1 MEEIAIGME
10 DAMAER
16 YDVLILGSGQA
27 GNPLSS
33 EFVKAGKRV
42 ALIERAEVAG
52 TCINYGC
59 TPTKTMVA
67 SAQRAWQARH
77 AAEVGVHV
85 GTVRVDLEE
94 VRARKRKIV
103 EQFRSSNEKRF
114 ASGQPELV
122 RGEARFVA
130 EKEIVV
136 ALKAGGERRLAA
148 ETIVINT
155 GDHPT
160 VPKIQGLDS
169 VPYLDNVSLVELDAV
184 PEHLLILGGGYEAV
198 EFGQMFRRFGSEVCV
213 MERRKHV
220 LGREDV
226 DISEAVEAMLRDEG
240 LRIETDARAVRVE
253 GSPGKVTVHLEGG
266 KSVSGS
272 HLFVAVGRSPNTTEL
287 DLKAAGVATDAD
299 GYVRVDEEL
308 RTNVPGIYAVGDVK
322 GGPAF
327 THVSYDDYRIL
338 RDNLI
343 LDSTLG
349 GKGKR
354 KTSDRT
360 PVFVVYMDPQ
370 LGRVGMTE
378 AEARKSGRAIK
389 VAKMP
394 VTSIARAIETGD
406 TRGLLKAVVD
416 AETEQILGVA
426 VLAPEGG
433 ELMSMF
439 ELAMMG
445 RLSYRVL
452 EDAVFAHP
460 AYAESLNT
468 LWGHFEK

>member
-1 MEEIAIGME
+1 
-10 DAMAER
+10 
-16 YDVLILGSGQA
+16 
-27 GNPLSS
+27 
-33 EFVKAGKRV
+33 
-42 ALIERAEVAG
+42 
-52 TCINYGC
+52 
-59 TPTKTMVA
+59 
-67 SAQRAWQARH
+67 
-77 AAEVGVHV
+77 
-85 GTVRVDLEE
+85 VRVNLEQ

-103 EQFRSSNEKRF
+103 EQFRRSNEERF

-130 EKEIVV
+130 PKEIAV
-136 ALKAGGERRLAA
+136 ALKSGGERRMTA

-160 VPKIQGLDS
+160 VPKLEGLSDA
-169 VPYLDNVSLVELDAV
+169 PFLDNVSLMELGAV

-198 EFGQMFRRFGSEVCV
+198 EFGQMFRRFGSEVSLI
-213 MERRKHV
+213 ERGKHV
-220 LGREDV
+220 LSREDA
-226 DISEAVEAMLRDEG
+226 DISEAIEAVLREDG
-240 LRIETDARAVRVE
+240 LTIETGAKAVRVE
-253 GSPGKVTVHLEGG
+253 GGRGLVTVHLESG
-266 KSVSGS
+266 KSISGS
-272 HLFVAVGRSPNTTEL
+272 HLFVAVGRSPNTKEL
-287 DLKAAGVATDAD
+287 DLEAAGVQTDGK
-299 GYVRVDEEL
+299 GYIKVDDEL

-343 LDSTLG
+343 LNTVSG

-360 PVFVVYMDPQ
+360 TVYVVYMDPQ

-378 AEARKSGRAIK
+378 AEARKSGRKIT
-389 VAKMP
+389 VARMP
-394 VTSIARAIETGD
+394 VTSIARATETGE
-406 TRGLLKAVVD
+406 TRGVLKAVVD
-416 AETEQILGVA
+416 AGTEEILGA
-426 VLAPEGG
+426 AILAPEGG
-433 ELMSMF
+433 ELMSMI

-445 RLSYRVL
+445 KLRYSMLQ
-452 EDAVFAHP
+452 DAVFAHP

>member
-1 MEEIAIGME
+1 
-10 DAMAER
+10 MAEQ

-27 GNPLSS
+27 GNPLASD
-33 EFVKAGKRV
+33 FVKAGKRV

-77 AAEVGVHV
+77 AAELGIEVGS
-85 GTVRVDLEE
+85 VRVNMEQI
-94 VRARKRKIV
+94 RARKRKIV
-103 EQFRSSNEKRF
+103 EQFRTSNEKRF

-130 EKEIVV
+130 PKEIAV
-136 ALKAGGERRLAA
+136 ALKAGGERRLTA

-160 VPKIQGLDS
+160 VPRLAGLDS
-169 VPYLDNVSLVELDAV
+169 VPYLDNVSLMELDVV
-184 PEHLLILGGGYEAV
+184 PEHLVVLGGGYEAV
-198 EFGQMFRRFGSEVCV
+198 EFGQMFRRFGSEVTLI
-213 MERRKHV
+213 ERGKHL
-220 LGREDV
+220 LGHEDADV
-226 DISEAVEAMLRDEG
+226 AEAVEAILREDG
-240 LRIETDARAVRVE
+240 LKIETSATAVSVDGG
-253 GSPGKVTVHLEGG
+253 GSVVTHLEDGR
-266 KSVSGS
+266 SISGS
-272 HLFVAVGRSPNTTEL
+272 HLFVAVGRSPNTKEL
-287 DLKAAGVATDAD
+287 QLSAAGVETDEH
-299 GYVRVDEEL
+299 GYVKVDEEL

-343 LDSTLG
+343 N
-349 GKGKR
+349 GKGGR
-354 KTSDRT
+354 KTTDRMT
-360 PVFVVYMDPQ
+360 VYVVYMDPQ
-370 LGRVGMTE
+370 LGRIGMTE
-378 AEARKSGRAIK
+378 TEARQTGRKIK
-389 VAKMP
+389 VARMP
-394 VTSIARAIETGD
+394 VSSIARAIETGE
-406 TRGLLKAVVD
+406 TRGMLKAVVD
-416 AETEQILGVA
+416 VDSEEILGA
-426 VLAPEGG
+426 AILAPEGG

-445 RLSYRVL
+445 KLRYTTL

>member
-1 MEEIAIGME
+1 
-10 DAMAER
+10 MADQ

-77 AAEVGVHV
+77 AAELGIDL
-85 GTVRVDLEE
+85 GTVRVNLEQ
-94 VRARKRKIV
+94 VRARKRQIV
-103 EQFRSSNEKRF
+103 EQFRRSSERRF

-122 RGEARFVA
+122 RGEARFVSA
-130 EKEIVV
+130 KEIVV
-136 ALKAGGERRLAA
+136 ALKGGGERRLAA

-160 VPKIQGLDS
+160 VPKLEGLDG
-169 VPYLDNVSLVELDAV
+169 VPFLDNVSLMELGAV

-198 EFGQMFRRFGSEVCV
+198 EFGQMFRRFGSEVSLI
-213 MERRKHV
+213 ERGKHV

-226 DISEAVEAMLRDEG
+226 DISEAVEAVLREDG
-240 LRIETDARAVRVE
+240 LAIETGAKAVRVE
-253 GSPGKVTVHLEGG
+253 GGPGRRVTVHLEGG
-266 KSVSGS
+266 KSGRKSISGS
-272 HLFVAVGRSPNTTEL
+272 HLFVAVGRSPNTEEL
-287 DLKAAGVATDAD
+287 DLKAAGVETDAG
-299 GYVRVDEEL
+299 GYIKVDEEL

-338 RDNLI
+338 RDNLV
-343 LDSTLG
+343 LDTTLV

-354 KTSDRT
+354 KTSDRMT
-360 PVFVVYMDPQ
+360 VYVVYMDPQ
-370 LGRVGMTE
+370 LGRVGLTE
-378 AEARKSGRAIK
+378 AEARKSGRRIK
-389 VAKMP
+389 VARMP
-394 VTSIARAIETGD
+394 VSSIARATETGE
-406 TRGLLKAVVD
+406 TRGVLKAVVD
-416 AETEQILGVA
+416 ADTEEILGA
-426 VLAPEGG
+426 AILAPEGG
-433 ELMSMF
+433 ELMSML

-445 RLSYRVL
+445 KLRYSVL

-468 LWGHFEK
+468 LWGHFENETAITQ

>member
-1 MEEIAIGME
+1 
-10 DAMAER
+10 MADQ

-33 EFVKAGKRV
+33 DFVKAGKRV

-67 SAQRAWQARH
+67 SAQRAWQARR
-77 AAEVGVHV
+77 AAELGVEL
-85 GTVRVDLEE
+85 GTVRVDLEQ
-94 VRARKRKIV
+94 VRARKRRIV
-103 EQFRSSNEKRF
+103 EQFRRSNEQRF

-122 RGEARFVA
+122 RGEARFVGP
-130 EKEIVV
+130 KEILV
-136 ALKAGGERRLAA
+136 ALKRGGERRMIA

-160 VPKIQGLDS
+160 VPKLEGLRN
-169 VPYLDNVSLVELDAV
+169 VPFLDNVSLMELDRV
-184 PEHLLILGGGYEAV
+184 PENLLILGGGYEAV
-198 EFGQMFRRFGSEVCV
+198 EFGQMFRRFGSEVSLI
-213 MERRKHV
+213 ERGEHV

-226 DISEAVEAMLRDEG
+226 DISEAVEAILREDG
-240 LRIETDARAVRVE
+240 LAIETGATAVRVE
-253 GSPGKVTVHLEGG
+253 GEAGKVTVHLDGG
-266 KSVSGS
+266 KSLSGS
-272 HLFVAVGRSPNTTEL
+272 HLFVAVGRSPNTDDL
-287 DLKAAGVATDAD
+287 DLNAAGVATDAH
-299 GYVRVDEEL
+299 GNVKVDEEL

-343 LDSTLG
+343 T
-349 GKGKR
+349 GKRKR
-354 KTSDRT
+354 KTSERT
-360 PVFVVYMDPQ
+360 TVYVVYMDPQ

-378 AEARKSGRAIK
+378 AEARKSGRRIK
-389 VAKMP
+389 VARMP
-394 VTSIARAIETGD
+394 VTSIARAVETGE
-406 TRGLLKAVVD
+406 TRGVLKAVVD
-416 AETEQILGVA
+416 AESEEILGVA
-426 VLAPEGG
+426 ILAPEGG

-445 RLSYRVL
+445 KIKYSTL

-468 LWGHFEK
+468 LWGHFEN

>member
-1 MEEIAIGME
+1 
-10 DAMAER
+10 MADQ

-33 EFVKAGKRV
+33 DFVKAGKRV

-67 SAQRAWQARH
+67 SAQRAWQAHH
-77 AAEVGVHV
+77 AAELGIEL
-85 GTVRVDLEE
+85 GAVRVNLEQ

-103 EQFRSSNEKRF
+103 EQFRRSNEERF

-130 EKEIVV
+130 PKEIAV
-136 ALKAGGERRLAA
+136 ALKSGGERRMTA

-160 VPKIQGLDS
+160 VPKLEGLS
-169 VPYLDNVSLVELDAV
+169 NAPFLDNVSLMELGAV

-198 EFGQMFRRFGSEVCV
+198 EFGQMFRRFGSEVSLI
-213 MERRKHV
+213 ERGKHV
-220 LGREDV
+220 LSREDS
-226 DISEAVEAMLRDEG
+226 DISEAIEAVLREDG
-240 LRIETDARAVRVE
+240 LTIETGAKAVRVE
-253 GSPGKVTVHLEGG
+253 GGRGLVTVHLESG
-266 KSVSGS
+266 KSISGS
-272 HLFVAVGRSPNTTEL
+272 HLFVAVGRSPNTKEL
-287 DLKAAGVATDAD
+287 DLEAAGVQTDGK
-299 GYVRVDEEL
+299 GYIKVDDEL

-343 LDSTLG
+343 LNTVSA

-360 PVFVVYMDPQ
+360 TVYVVYMDPQ

-378 AEARKSGRAIK
+378 AEARKSGRKIK
-389 VAKMP
+389 VARMP
-394 VTSIARAIETGD
+394 VTSIARATETGE
-406 TRGLLKAVVD
+406 TRGVLKAVVD
-416 AETEQILGVA
+416 AGTEEILGA
-426 VLAPEGG
+426 AILAPEGG
-433 ELMSMF
+433 ELMSMI

-445 RLSYRVL
+445 KLRYSVL
-452 EDAVFAHP
+452 QDAVFAHP

-468 LWGHFEK
+468 LWGHFDK

>member
-1 MEEIAIGME
+1 
-10 DAMAER
+10 MAER

-67 SAQRAWQARH
+67 SAQRAWQARS
-77 AAEVGVHV
+77 AAELGVHV
-85 GTVRVDLEE
+85 GTVRVNMEE

-103 EQFRSSNEKRF
+103 EQFRTSNEKRF

-130 EKEIVV
+130 AKEIVV

-160 VPKIQGLDS
+160 VPRIHGLDGI
-169 VPYLDNVSLVELDAV
+169 PYLDNVSLMELDAV

-198 EFGQMFRRFGSEVCV
+198 EFGQMFRRFGSEVS
-213 MERRKHV
+213 MLEQGKHV
-220 LGREDV
+220 LSHEDV
-226 DISEAVEAMLRDEG
+226 DISEAVEAMLRGEG
-240 LRIETDARAVRVE
+240 LRIETNAKAVRVE
-253 GSPGKVTVHLEGG
+253 GSPGKVTVHLEDG

-272 HLFVAVGRSPNTTEL
+272 HLFVAVGRSPNTAEL
-287 DLKAAGVATDAD
+287 DLKAAGVATDAH
-299 GYVRVDEEL
+299 GYIKVDEEL

-343 LDSTLG
+343 LGTTSG

-389 VAKMP
+389 VAKMQ

-416 AETEQILGVA
+416 AETEQILGAA

>member
-1 MEEIAIGME
+1 
-10 DAMAER
+10 MADQ

-77 AAEVGVHV
+77 AAELGIEL
-85 GTVRVDLEE
+85 GAVRVNLEQ

-103 EQFRSSNEKRF
+103 EQFRRSNEARF

-130 EKEIVV
+130 PKEIAV
-136 ALKAGGERRLAA
+136 ALKSGGERRMTA

-160 VPKIQGLDS
+160 VPKLEGLSD
-169 VPYLDNVSLVELDAV
+169 VPFLDNVGLMELGAV

-198 EFGQMFRRFGSEVCV
+198 EFGQMFRRFGSEVSLI
-213 MERRKHV
+213 ERGKHV
-220 LGREDV
+220 LGREDA
-226 DISEAVEAMLRDEG
+226 DISEAIEAILREDG
-240 LRIETDARAVRVE
+240 LTIETGAQAVRVE
-253 GSPGKVTVHLEGG
+253 RSQVLTTVHLEGG
-266 KSVSGS
+266 KSISGS
-272 HLFVAVGRSPNTTEL
+272 HLFVGVGRSPSTKEL
-287 DLKAAGVATDAD
+287 NLEAAGVQTDGK
-299 GYVRVDEEL
+299 GYITVDDEL

-343 LDSTLG
+343 LNAAPG

-360 PVFVVYMDPQ
+360 TVYVVYMDPQ

-378 AEARKSGRAIK
+378 AEARKNGRKIK
-389 VAKMP
+389 VARMP
-394 VTSIARAIETGD
+394 VTSIARATETGE
-406 TRGLLKAVVD
+406 TRGMLKAVVD
-416 AETEQILGVA
+416 AETEEILGA
-426 VLAPEGG
+426 AILAPEGG
-433 ELMSMF
+433 ELMSMI
-439 ELAMMG
+439 ELAIMG
-445 RLSYRVL
+445 KLRYSVL
-452 EDAVFAHP
+452 QDAVFAHP

>member
-1 MEEIAIGME
+1 
-10 DAMAER
+10 MAEQ

-33 EFVKAGKRV
+33 DFVKAGRRV

-77 AAEVGVHV
+77 ASELGIDVGA
-85 GTVRVDLEE
+85 VRVNMGQ
-94 VRARKRKIV
+94 VRVRKRKIV
-103 EQFRSSNEKRF
+103 EQFRASSEKRF

-122 RGEARFVA
+122 RGEARFVTP
-130 EKEIVV
+130 KEIVV
-136 ALKAGGERRLAA
+136 ALKVGGERRMTAD
-148 ETIVINT
+148 TIVINT
-155 GDHPT
+155 GDSPT
-160 VPKIQGLDS
+160 VPSIPGLAG
-169 VPYLDNVSLVELDAV
+169 VPYLDNVSLMELDAV
-184 PEHLLILGGGYEAV
+184 PEHLLVLGGGYEAV
-198 EFGQMFRRFGSEVCV
+198 EFGQMFRRFGSEVTV
-213 MERRKHV
+213 LERGKHL
-220 LGREDV
+220 LGHEDV
-226 DISEAVEAMLRDEG
+226 DISEALEAILREDG
-240 LRIETDARAVRVE
+240 VTIETGANAARVDGGPGGATVRL
-253 GSPGKVTVHLEGG
+253 KGG
-266 KSVSGS
+266 KSISGS
-272 HLFVAVGRSPNTTEL
+272 HLFIAVGRSPNTKEL
-287 DLKAAGVATDAD
+287 NLDAAGVKTDEH
-299 GYVRVDEEL
+299 GYVKVDEEL

-343 LDSTLG
+343 T
-349 GKGKR
+349 GKGGR
-354 KTSDRT
+354 KTTDRMT
-360 PVFVVYMDPQ
+360 VYVVYMDPQ

-378 AEARKSGRAIK
+378 AEARQSGRRIK
-389 VAKMP
+389 VARMP
-394 VTSIARAIETGD
+394 VTSIARATETGE

-416 AETEQILGVA
+416 AETEQILGA
-426 VLAPEGG
+426 AILAPEGG

-445 RLSYRVL
+445 KLRYSAL

-468 LWGHFEK
+468 LWGHLEK

>member
-1 MEEIAIGME
+1 L
-10 DAMAER
+10 D

-33 EFVKAGKRV
+33 DFVKAGKRV

-67 SAQRAWQARH
+67 SAQRAWQVRH
-77 AAEVGVHV
+77 AGELGIEVGSL
-85 GTVRVDLEE
+85 RVNLEQ

-103 EQFRSSNEKRF
+103 EQFRTSSEKRF

-122 RGEARFVA
+122 RGEASFIGP
-130 EKEIVV
+130 KEIVV

-155 GDHPT
+155 GGIPT
-160 VPKIQGLDS
+160 VPKIAGLDS
-169 VPYLDNVSLVELDAV
+169 VPHLDNVSLMELDAV

-198 EFGQMFRRFGSEVCV
+198 EFGQMFRRFGSAVTV
-213 MERRKHV
+213 IQRGKHL

-226 DISEAVEAMLRDEG
+226 DISEAVEAILREDG
-240 LRIETDARAVRVE
+240 LTIRTGANAIRVD
-253 GSPGKVTVHLEGG
+253 GKTGAVTVHLEDGT
-266 KSVSGS
+266 SISGS
-272 HLFVAVGRSPNTTEL
+272 HLFVAVGRSPNTKDLHL
-287 DLKAAGVATDAD
+287 DAAGVATDAH
-299 GYVRVDEEL
+299 GYIKVDDEL

-343 LDSTLG
+343 LDTRLG
-349 GKGKR
+349 GKDSR
-354 KTSDRT
+354 KTTDRT
-360 PVFVVYMDPQ
+360 TVYVVYMDPQ
-370 LGRVGMTE
+370 LGRVGLTE
-378 AEARKSGRAIK
+378 AEARKSGRKVK
-389 VAKMP
+389 VARMP
-394 VTSIARAIETGD
+394 VTSIARATETGES
-406 TRGLLKAVVD
+406 RGFLKAVVD
-416 AETEQILGVA
+416 AETEEILGA
-426 VLAPEGG
+426 AILAPEGG
-433 ELMSMF
+433 ELMSML

-445 RLSYRVL
+445 KLRYSTL
-452 EDAVFAHP
+452 ENAVFAHP

-468 LWGHFEK
+468 LWRHFEE

>member
-1 MEEIAIGME
+1 
-10 DAMAER
+10 MAEQ

-33 EFVKAGKRV
+33 DFVKAGRRV

-77 AAEVGVHV
+77 APELGVEVS
-85 GTVRVDLEE
+85 TVRVHMEQ

-103 EQFRSSNEKRF
+103 EQFRASNEKRF

-130 EKEIVV
+130 PKEVAV
-136 ALKAGGERRLAA
+136 ALKSGGERRLAA

-155 GDHPT
+155 GDSPT
-160 VPKIQGLDS
+160 VPKIAGLDR
-169 VPYLDNVSLVELDAV
+169 VPYLDNVSLMELDAV
-184 PEHLLILGGGYEAV
+184 PERLLVLGGGFEAV
-198 EFGQMFRRFGSEVCV
+198 EFGQMFQRFGSAVTV
-213 MERRKHV
+213 IERAAHL

-226 DISEAVEAMLRDEG
+226 DISEAVEAILREDG
-240 LRIETDARAVRVE
+240 LTIETGAHVVRVD
-253 GSPGKVTVHLEGG
+253 GKPGAITVHLEGR
-266 KSVSGS
+266 KSISGS
-272 HLFVAVGRSPNTTEL
+272 HLFVAVGRSPNTKEL
-287 DLKAAGVATDAD
+287 HLDAAGLLIDEH
-299 GYVRVDEEL
+299 GYIKVDEEL

-343 LDSTLG
+343 T
-349 GKGKR
+349 GKGGR
-354 KTSDRT
+354 KTTDRAI
-360 PVFVVYMDPQ
+360 VYVMYMDPQ

-378 AEARKSGRAIK
+378 AEARRSGRRIK
-389 VAKMP
+389 VARMP
-394 VTSIARAIETGD
+394 VSSIARAIETGD
-406 TRGLLKAVVD
+406 TRGVLKAIVD
-416 AETEQILGVA
+416 ADTEEILGA
-426 VLAPEGG
+426 AILAPEGG

-445 RLSYRVL
+445 KLRYGML
-452 EDAVFAHP
+452 ENAVFAHP

-468 LWGHFEK
+468 LWGHFDK

>member
-1 MEEIAIGME
+1 
-10 DAMAER
+10 MAER

-27 GNPLSS
+27 GNPLASD
-33 EFVKAGKRV
+33 FVKAGKRV

-67 SAQRAWQARH
+67 SAQRAWKARH
-77 AAEVGVHV
+77 AAELGIEF
-85 GTVRVDLEE
+85 GSVRVNMEQI
-94 VRARKRKIV
+94 RARKRRIV
-103 EQFRSSNEKRF
+103 EQFRTSNEKRF
-114 ASGQPELV
+114 AGGQPELV

-130 EKEIVV
+130 PKEIAV
-136 ALKAGGERRLAA
+136 ALKEGGERRLTA

-160 VPKIQGLDS
+160 VPRLEGLDG
-169 VPYLDNVSLVELDAV
+169 VPYLDNVSLMELDTV
-184 PEHLLILGGGYEAV
+184 PEHLMILGGGYEAV
-198 EFGQMFRRFGSEVCV
+198 EFGQMFRRFGSEVTLI
-213 MERRKHV
+213 ERGKHL
-220 LGREDV
+220 LGREDEDV
-226 DISEAVEAMLRDEG
+226 SGGVEAILREDG
-240 LRIETDARAVRVE
+240 LKIETGANAIRVDERAAAI
-253 GSPGKVTVHLEGG
+253 TVHLEDGR
-266 KSVSGS
+266 SISGS
-272 HLFVAVGRSPNTTEL
+272 HLFVAVGRSPNTKEL
-287 DLKAAGVATDAD
+287 ELSAAGVETDGH

-308 RTNVPGIYAVGDVK
+308 RTNVPGIYAAGDVK

-343 LDSTLG
+343 LDTRMG
-349 GKGKR
+349 GKSRR
-354 KTSDRT
+354 KTTDRMT
-360 PVFVVYMDPQ
+360 VYVVYMDPQ
-370 LGRVGMTE
+370 LGRIGMTE
-378 AEARKSGRAIK
+378 AEARKSKRKIK
-389 VAKMP
+389 VARMA
-394 VTSIARAIETGD
+394 VSSIARAIETGE
-406 TRGLLKAVVD
+406 TRGMLKAIVD
-416 AETEQILGVA
+416 ADSEEILGAA

-445 RLSYRVL
+445 KLRYSTL

>member
-1 MEEIAIGME
+1 MMR
-10 DAMAER
+10 MAEQ

-33 EFVKAGKRV
+33 DFVKAGKRV

-77 AAEVGVHV
+77 AAELGIEV
-85 GTVRVDLEE
+85 GTVRVNMEQ

-103 EQFRSSNEKRF
+103 EQFRASNEKRF

-130 EKEIVV
+130 PKEIAV
-136 ALKAGGERRLAA
+136 ALKSGGERRLAA

-155 GDHPT
+155 GDSPT
-160 VPKIQGLDS
+160 VPKIAGLGG
-169 VPYLDNVSLVELDAV
+169 VPYLDNVSLMELVAV
-184 PEHLLILGGGYEAV
+184 PEHLLVLGGGYEAV
-198 EFGQMFRRFGSEVCV
+198 EFGQMFRRFGSAVTL
-213 MERRKHV
+213 MERGKHL
-220 LGREDV
+220 LGHEDV
-226 DISEAVEAMLRDEG
+226 EISEA
-240 LRIETDARAVRVE
+240 IETILREDGLTIESDANAVRVD
-253 GSPGKVTVHLEGG
+253 GKAGAVTVHLEDG

-272 HLFVAVGRSPNTTEL
+272 HLFLGVGRSPNTKEL
-287 DLKAAGVATDAD
+287 HLDAAGVLVDEH
-299 GYVRVDEEL
+299 GYVKVDDEL

-338 RDNLI
+338 RDNLVFNT
-343 LDSTLG
+343 SLG
-349 GKGKR
+349 GKGGR
-354 KTSDRT
+354 KTTDRT
-360 PVFVVYMDPQ
+360 TVYVVYMDPQ

-378 AEARKSGRAIK
+378 TEARKSGRRIK
-389 VAKMP
+389 VARMP
-394 VTSIARAIETGD
+394 AAWIARAIETGE
-406 TRGLLKAVVD
+406 TRGFLKAIVD
-416 AETEQILGVA
+416 ADTEQILGA
-426 VLAPEGG
+426 AILAPEGG

-439 ELAMMG
+439 QLAMMG
-445 RLSYRVL
+445 RLRYSVL

-468 LWGHFEK
+468 LWGHFEN

>member
-1 MEEIAIGME
+1 
-10 DAMAER
+10 MAER

-77 AAEVGVHV
+77 AAELGIHV
-85 GTVRVDLEE
+85 DTMRVNMEE

-103 EQFRSSNEKRF
+103 EQFRTSNEKRF

-130 EKEIVV
+130 AKETAAKEIVV
-136 ALKAGGERRLAA
+136 ALKGGGERRLTA

-160 VPKIQGLDS
+160 VPKIPGLDR
-169 VPYLDNVSLVELDAV
+169 VPYLDNVSLMELDAV

-213 MERRKHV
+213 MERGKHL
-220 LGREDV
+220 LGHEDV

-240 LRIETDARAVRVE
+240 LRIETDAKAVRVE
-253 GSPGKVTVHLEGG
+253 GGPGNVTVHLEGG

-272 HLFVAVGRSPNTTEL
+272 HLFVAVGRSPNTAEL
-287 DLKAAGVATDAD
+287 DLKAAGVSTDAG

-343 LDSTLG
+343 LDTASG
-349 GKGKR
+349 GKR
-354 KTSDRT
+354 KRKTNDRT

-416 AETEQILGVA
+416 AETEQILGAA

-445 RLSYRVL
+445 KLSYRVL

>member
-1 MEEIAIGME
+1 
-10 DAMAER
+10 MADQ

-33 EFVKAGKRV
+33 DFVKAGRRV

-77 AAEVGVHV
+77 ARELGIDVGA
-85 GTVRVDLEE
+85 VRVNMEQ

-103 EQFRSSNEKRF
+103 EQFRTSNEKRF

-122 RGEARFVA
+122 RGEASFVTP
-130 EKEIVV
+130 KEIVV
-136 ALKAGGERRLAA
+136 ALKVGGERRMTAD
-148 ETIVINT
+148 TIVINT
-155 GDHPT
+155 GDSPT
-160 VPKIQGLDS
+160 VPKIAGLAG
-169 VPYLDNVSLVELDAV
+169 VPYLDNVSLMELDAV

-198 EFGQMFRRFGSEVCV
+198 EFGQMFRRFGSEVTLI
-213 MERRKHV
+213 ERGKHL
-220 LGREDV
+220 LGHEDVEISKAVESILREDGLT
-226 DISEAVEAMLRDEG
+226 IETGANAV
-240 LRIETDARAVRVE
+240 RIEGASGR
-253 GSPGKVTVHLEGG
+253 VTVGLEGG
-266 KSVSGS
+266 KSILGS
-272 HLFVAVGRSPNTTEL
+272 HLFVAVGRSPNTKEL
-287 DLKAAGVATDAD
+287 HLDAAGVETDEH
-299 GYVRVDEEL
+299 GYVKVDEEL
-308 RTNVPGIYAVGDVK
+308 RTNVPGIYAVGDVN

-327 THVSYDDYRIL
+327 THVSFDDYRIL

-343 LDSTLG
+343 T
-349 GKGKR
+349 GKGGR
-354 KTSDRT
+354 KTTDRMT
-360 PVFVVYMDPQ
+360 VYVVYMDPQ

-378 AEARKSGRAIK
+378 AEARQSGRRIK
-389 VAKMP
+389 VARMP
-394 VTSIARAIETGD
+394 VTSIARATETGES
-406 TRGLLKAVVD
+406 RGLLKAVVD
-416 AETEQILGVA
+416 AETEQILGA
-426 VLAPEGG
+426 VILAPEGG
-433 ELMSMF
+433 ELMSMV

-445 RLSYRVL
+445 NLRYSAL

>member
-1 MEEIAIGME
+1 
-10 DAMAER
+10 MAEQ

-27 GNPLSS
+27 GNPLAS
-33 EFVKAGKRV
+33 EFVNAGKRV

-77 AAEVGVHV
+77 AAELGIEVGS
-85 GTVRVDLEE
+85 VRVDMEQI
-94 VRARKRKIV
+94 RARKRKIV
-103 EQFRSSNEKRF
+103 EQFRASSEKRF
-114 ASGQPELV
+114 AGGQPELV

-130 EKEIVV
+130 PKEIAV
-136 ALKAGGERRLAA
+136 ALKAGGERQLTS

-160 VPKIQGLDS
+160 MPALDGLGG
-169 VPYLDNVSLVELDAV
+169 VPYLDNVSLMELAAV
-184 PEHLLILGGGYEAV
+184 PEHLVILGGGYEAV
-198 EFGQMFRRFGSEVCV
+198 EFGQMFRRFDSKVTLIEHG
-213 MERRKHV
+213 KH
-220 LGREDV
+220 LLSREDIDV
-226 DISEAVEAMLRDEG
+226 SEAVEAILREDG
-240 LRIETDARAVRVE
+240 LTIETDAKAIRVE
-253 GSPGKVTVHLEGG
+253 GRAGAIRVHLEDG
-266 KSVSGS
+266 KSISGS
-272 HLFVAVGRSPNTTEL
+272 HLFVAVGRSPNTDEL
-287 DLKAAGVATDAD
+287 QLSAAGVEIDKH
-299 GYVRVDEEL
+299 GYVKVDDEL

-327 THVSYDDYRIL
+327 THISYDDYRIL

-343 LDSTLG
+343 T
-349 GKGKR
+349 GKGGR
-354 KTSDRT
+354 KTGDRT
-360 PVFVVYMDPQ
+360 TVYVVYMDPQ
-370 LGRVGMTE
+370 LGRIGMTE
-378 AEARKSGRAIK
+378 AEARHSGRRIK
-389 VAKMP
+389 IARMP
-394 VTSIARAIETGD
+394 VSSTARAIETGE
-406 TRGLLKAVVD
+406 TRGMLKAVVD
-416 AETEQILGVA
+416 ADSEEILGA
-426 VLAPEGG
+426 AILAPEGG

-445 RLSYRVL
+445 KLRYSML

>member
-1 MEEIAIGME
+1 
-10 DAMAER
+10 MAEQ

-33 EFVKAGKRV
+33 DFVKAGRRV

-77 AAEVGVHV
+77 AGELGIEIGA
-85 GTVRVDLEE
+85 VRVNMEQ

-103 EQFRSSNEKRF
+103 EQFRASNEKRF

-130 EKEIVV
+130 SKEIAV

-148 ETIVINT
+148 ETIVIDT
-155 GDHPT
+155 GDSPT
-160 VPKIQGLDS
+160 VPKIAGLDG
-169 VPYLDNVSLVELDAV
+169 VPYLDNVSLMELDVV
-184 PEHLLILGGGYEAV
+184 PEHLVILGGGYEAV
-198 EFGQMFRRFGSEVCV
+198 EFGQMFRRFGSAVTLL
-213 MERRKHV
+213 ERGEHL
-220 LGREDV
+220 LGHEDAE
-226 DISEAVEAMLRDEG
+226 ISEAIEAILREDG
-240 LRIETDARAVRVE
+240 LTIETDANAVRVD
-253 GSPGKVTVHLEGG
+253 GKAGAVTVHLEGG

-272 HLFVAVGRSPNTTEL
+272 HLFLGVGRSPNTKEL
-287 DLKAAGVATDAD
+287 HLDAAGVLTDEQ
-299 GYVRVDEEL
+299 GYIKVDDEL
-308 RTNVPGIYAVGDVK
+308 HTNVPGIYAVGDVK

-338 RDNLI
+338 RDNLVFNT
-343 LDSTLG
+343 SSG
-349 GKGKR
+349 GKGRR
-354 KTSDRT
+354 KTTDRT
-360 PVFVVYMDPQ
+360 TVYVVYMDPQ

-378 AEARKSGRAIK
+378 AEARRSGRRIK
-389 VAKMP
+389 VARMP
-394 VTSIARAIETGD
+394 VAWIARAIETGE
-406 TRGLLKAVVD
+406 TRGLLKAIVD
-416 AETEQILGVA
+416 TDTEEILGA
-426 VLAPEGG
+426 AILAPEGG
-433 ELMSMF
+433 ELMSML

-445 RLSYRVL
+445 KLRYTVL
-452 EDAVFAHP
+452 ADAVFAHP

-468 LWGHFEK
+468 LWGHFEE

>member
-1 MEEIAIGME
+1 M
-10 DAMAER
+10 
-16 YDVLILGSGQA
+16 
-27 GNPLSS
+27 
-33 EFVKAGKRV
+33 
-42 ALIERAEVAG
+42 
-52 TCINYGC
+52 
-59 TPTKTMVA
+59 
-67 SAQRAWQARH
+67 
-77 AAEVGVHV
+77 
-85 GTVRVDLEE
+85 EE

-103 EQFRSSNEKRF
+103 EQFRTSNEKRF

-130 EKEIVV
+130 AKEIVV

-148 ETIVINT
+148 ETIVIDT

-160 VPKIQGLDS
+160 VPKIPGLNGMPDR
-169 VPYLDNVSLVELDAV
+169 VPFLDNVSLMELDAV

-198 EFGQMFRRFGSEVCV
+198 EFGQMFRRFGSEVS
-213 MERRKHV
+213 MLEQGKHV
-220 LGREDV
+220 LSHEDV
-226 DISEAVEAMLRDEG
+226 DISEAVEAMLRGEG
-240 LRIETDARAVRVE
+240 LRIETNAKAVRVE
-253 GSPGKVTVHLEGG
+253 GSPGKVTVHLEDG
-266 KSVSGS
+266 KSVSSS
-272 HLFVAVGRSPNTTEL
+272 HLFVAVGRSPNTAEL
-287 DLKAAGVATDAD
+287 DLKAAGVATDAH
-299 GYVRVDEEL
+299 GYIKVDEEL
-308 RTNVPGIYAVGDVK
+308 HTNVPGIYAVGDVK

-343 LDSTLG
+343 LGTTSG

-416 AETEQILGVA
+416 AETEQILGAA

>member
-1 MEEIAIGME
+1 
-10 DAMAER
+10 MADQ

-33 EFVKAGKRV
+33 DFVKAAKRV

-67 SAQRAWQARH
+67 SAQRAWQAHH
-77 AAEVGVHV
+77 AAELGIEL
-85 GTVRVDLEE
+85 GAVRVNIEQ

-103 EQFRSSNEKRF
+103 EQFRRSNEERF

-130 EKEIVV
+130 PKEIAV
-136 ALKAGGERRLAA
+136 ALRSGGERRMTA

-160 VPKIQGLDS
+160 VPKLEGLSDA
-169 VPYLDNVSLVELDAV
+169 PFLDNVSLMELGAV
-184 PEHLLILGGGYEAV
+184 PKHLLILGGGYEAV
-198 EFGQMFRRFGSEVCV
+198 EFGQMFRRFGSEVSLI
-213 MERRKHV
+213 ERGKHV
-220 LGREDV
+220 LSREDA
-226 DISEAVEAMLRDEG
+226 DISEAIEAVLREDG
-240 LRIETDARAVRVE
+240 LTIETGAKAVRVE
-253 GSPGKVTVHLEGG
+253 SGQGLVTVHLESG
-266 KSVSGS
+266 KSISGS
-272 HLFVAVGRSPNTTEL
+272 HLFVAVGRSPNTKEL
-287 DLKAAGVATDAD
+287 NLEAAGVQTDGN
-299 GYVRVDEEL
+299 GYIKVDDEL

-343 LDSTLG
+343 LNTVSG

-360 PVFVVYMDPQ
+360 TVYVVYMDPQ

-378 AEARKSGRAIK
+378 AEARKSGRKIK
-389 VAKMP
+389 VARMP
-394 VTSIARAIETGD
+394 VTSIARATETGE
-406 TRGLLKAVVD
+406 TRGVLKAVVD
-416 AETEQILGVA
+416 AGTEEILGA
-426 VLAPEGG
+426 AILAPEGG
-433 ELMSMF
+433 ELMSMI

-445 RLSYRVL
+445 KLRYSVL
-452 EDAVFAHP
+452 QDAVFAHP

>member
-1 MEEIAIGME
+1 
-10 DAMAER
+10 MAEQ

-33 EFVKAGKRV
+33 DFVKAGRRV

-77 AAEVGVHV
+77 AAELGVEI
-85 GTVRVDLEE
+85 GTVRVNLEQ

-103 EQFRSSNEKRF
+103 EQFRASNERRF

-130 EKEIVV
+130 PKEIAV

-155 GDHPT
+155 GDSPT
-160 VPKIQGLDS
+160 VPKIAGLDR
-169 VPYLDNVSLVELDAV
+169 VPYLDNVSLMELDAV
-184 PEHLLILGGGYEAV
+184 PEHLLVLGGGFEAV
-198 EFGQMFRRFGSEVCV
+198 EFGQMFRRFGSAVTM
-213 MERRKHV
+213 MERGAHL

-226 DISEAVEAMLRDEG
+226 DMSEAVEAILRDDG
-240 LRIETDARAVRVE
+240 LTIETGANAIRLDGKAGAV
-253 GSPGKVTVHLEGG
+253 TIHLEGG
-266 KSVSGS
+266 KSISGS
-272 HLFVAVGRSPNTTEL
+272 HLFLGVGRSPNTKEL
-287 DLKAAGVATDAD
+287 HLDTAGVLTDEH
-299 GYVRVDEEL
+299 GYIKVDEEL

-343 LDSTLG
+343 T
-349 GKGKR
+349 GKGGR
-354 KTSDRT
+354 KTTDRPT
-360 PVFVVYMDPQ
+360 AYVMYMDPQ

-378 AEARKSGRAIK
+378 GEARRRGRRIK
-389 VAKMP
+389 VARMP
-394 VTSIARAIETGD
+394 VSSIARAIETGD
-406 TRGLLKAVVD
+406 TRGVLKAIVD
-416 AETEQILGVA
+416 ADSGEILGA
-426 VLAPEGG
+426 AILAPEGG
-433 ELMSMF
+433 ELMSML

-445 RLSYRVL
+445 KLHYDVL

>member
-1 MEEIAIGME
+1 
-10 DAMAER
+10 MAEQ

-33 EFVKAGKRV
+33 DFVKAGKRV

-77 AAEVGVHV
+77 AAELGVEV
-85 GTVRVDLEE
+85 GTVRVNMEQ

-103 EQFRSSNEKRF
+103 EQFRTSSEKRF

-122 RGEARFVA
+122 RGEARFIAPKVIA
-130 EKEIVV
+130 V
-136 ALKAGGERRLAA
+136 ALKSGGERRLAA

-155 GDHPT
+155 GDSPT
-160 VPKIQGLDS
+160 VPKIAGLGS
-169 VPYLDNVSLVELDAV
+169 VPYLDNVSLMELDAV
-184 PEHLLILGGGYEAV
+184 PEHLLVLGGGYEAV
-198 EFGQMFRRFGSEVCV
+198 EFGQMFRRFGSAVTV
-213 MERRKHV
+213 MQRGAHL
-220 LGREDV
+220 LGHEDV
-226 DISEAVEAMLRDEG
+226 EISEAVEAILREDG
-240 LRIETDARAVRVE
+240 LTIETGAHVVRVDVKA
-253 GSPGKVTVHLEGG
+253 GAVTVHLEGG
-266 KSVSGS
+266 MSVSGS
-272 HLFVAVGRSPNTTEL
+272 HLFLGVGRSPNTNEL
-287 DLKAAGVATDAD
+287 HLDAAGVLTDEH
-299 GYVRVDEEL
+299 GYVKVDDEL

-338 RDNLI
+338 RDNVI
-343 LDSTLG
+343 T
-349 GKGKR
+349 GKGGR
-354 KTSDRT
+354 KTTDRT
-360 PVFVVYMDPQ
+360 TVYVVYMDPQ

-378 AEARKSGRAIK
+378 AEARKSGRRIK
-389 VAKMP
+389 VARMS
-394 VTSIARAIETGD
+394 VTSIARAIETGE
-406 TRGLLKAVVD
+406 TRGLLKAIVNAD
-416 AETEQILGVA
+416 TEEILGA
-426 VLAPEGG
+426 AILAPEGG

-445 RLSYRVL
+445 KLRYSVL

-468 LWGHFEK
+468 LWRHFEE